1 MTSITKPAKLAK
13 ATRIEQRLS
22 RFELLSINRHICIKE
37 GKKLGLEH
45 PHNFHRS
52 AKCCHV
58 RISDLHV
65 LQEKTSRN
73 AFYSGLM
80 QCGNVWT
87 CPHCA
92 AKIERKRAAEID
104 TAMGWAYKETT
115 DNEQRG
121 ATAKRVNGTQAM
133 MLTFT
138 FPHTKNDR
146 LDDLL
151 SRFNAALRSMR
162 NGNPWK
168 KFRASTGYRGLIRA
182 TEITLGDNGWHPHTH
197 ELWFVDQGITAE
209 EVKERILPRWINAL
223 IKHGFINADDSKA
236 IANAK
241 RRALDVKAE
250 VHSGEYLQKI
260 SRELE
265 VTPESMQISKTR
277 GNHELARASTKLGKS
292 KGLAPFQILR
302 KAGDGSAYYWEK
314 WLEYIAAVKGKSR
327 LFWSP
332 GLKKL
337 VGIDKDK
344 TDEELATEQTE
355 EADILG
361 LIECSEWG
369 LIRRS
374 GADKA
379 GVLSAAETGG
389 WTAVRAYIDRLKEA
403 DKAWIAQVGAGVE
416 NQTPLVLGLAPS

>member
-1 MTSITKPAKLAK
+1 MTIISNPPRLAK
-13 ATRIEQRLS
+13 ATRTEQRLS

-37 GKKLGLEH
+37 GEKLGLEH
-45 PHNFHRS
+45 PQNFHRS
-52 AKCCHV
+52 SKCCHTALANPN
-58 RISDLHV
+58 IF
-65 LQEKTSRN
+65 QEKSSGN
-73 AFYSGLM
+73 AFYTNLI

-104 TAMGWAYKETT
+104 VAMGWVYKEFKN
-115 DNEQRG
+115 NEQRG
-121 ATAKRVNGTQAM
+121 AMAMRVNGTQAM

-138 FPHTKNDR
+138 FPHTRADR

-151 SRFNAALRSMR
+151 DRFNAALRGMR
-162 NGNPWK
+162 SGKAWQ
-168 KFRASTGYRGLIRA
+168 KFKASTGYRGLIRA
-182 TEITLGDNGWHPHTH
+182 TEITLGENGWHPHTH

-209 EVKERILPRWINAL
+209 EVKDRILPRWINAL
-223 IKHGFINADDSKA
+223 IKHGFISADDENA

-265 VTPESMQISKTR
+265 VTPESMRISKTR

-302 KAGDGSAYYWEK
+302 KAGEGSAYHWEK
-314 WLEYIAAVKGKSR
+314 WLEYLAATKGKSR

-337 VGIDKDK
+337 VGIDTDK

-361 LIECSEWG
+361 FLEYQEWG

-374 GADKA
+374 AADKA
-379 GVLSAAETGG
+379 GVLNAAETGG
-389 WTAVRAYIDRLKEA
+389 WAAVRAYIDQLLRDYYQHLKQKRRSA
-403 DKAWIAQVGAGVE
+403 VKR
-416 NQTPLVLGLAPS
+416 

>member
-1 MTSITKPAKLAK
+1 MNIIAKPAKLAKAK

-22 RFELLSINRHICIKE
+22 RFELLSINRHICVKE
-37 GKKLGLEH
+37 GEKLGLEY
-45 PHNFHRS
+45 PHDFHRS

-65 LQEKTSRN
+65 LQEKTSGN
-73 AFYSGLM
+73 AFYAGLM

-104 TAMGWAYKETT
+104 VAMGWAYKETT

-138 FPHTKNDR
+138 FPHARTDR

-162 NGNPWK
+162 SGKAWQ
-168 KFRASTGYRGLIRA
+168 KFRKAVGYRGLIRA
-182 TEITLGDNGWHPHTH
+182 TEITLGKNGWHPHTH
-197 ELWFVDQGITAE
+197 EIWFVDQGITAD
-209 EVKERILPRWINAL
+209 EVKSRILHRWINEL

-236 IANAK
+236 IANAM

-265 VTPESMQISKTR
+265 VITPESMGISKTR
-277 GNHELARASTKLGKS
+277 GNHELARASTKIGKS
-292 KGLAPFQILR
+292 KGIAPFQILR
-302 KAGDGSAYYWEK
+302 KAGEGSAYYWER
-314 WLEYIAAVKGKSR
+314 WLEYMAATKGKSR
-327 LFWSP
+327 LFWSS
-332 GLKKL
+332 GLKEL
-337 VGIDKDK
+337 VGLNQDK
-344 TDEELATEQTE
+344 TDEQLATEQTE

-369 LIRRS
+369 LIRKS

-403 DKAWIAQVGAGVE
+403 DKAWIAQVGAGIE
-416 NQTPLVLGLAPS
+416 NQNPKPS

>member
-1 MTSITKPAKLAK
+1 MNSISKPARLAK
-13 ATRIEQRLS
+13 ATTRTEQRFS

-37 GKKLGLEH
+37 GEKLGLEH

-58 RISDLHV
+58 ALANPNIF
-65 LQEKTSRN
+65 QEKSSGN
-73 AFYSGLM
+73 AFYTNLM

-104 TAMGWAYKETT
+104 IAMGWAYKETT

-121 ATAKRVNGTQAM
+121 AMAKRVNGTQAM

-138 FPHTKNDR
+138 FPHARTDR

-151 SRFNAALRSMR
+151 NRFNSALRGMR
-162 NGNPWK
+162 SGNPWK

-182 TEITLGDNGWHPHTH
+182 TEITLGENGWHPHTH

-265 VTPESMQISKTR
+265 VTPESIQISKTR

-302 KAGDGSAYYWEK
+302 KAGDGSAYHWEK

-361 LIECSEWG
+361 FLEYSEWA

-374 GADKA
+374 AADKA
-379 GVLSAAETGG
+379 GVLNAAETGG
-389 WTAVRAYIDRLKEA
+389 WSAVRAYIEQLKP
-403 DKAWIAQVGAGVE
+403 G
-416 NQTPLVLGLAPS
+416 

>member
-1 MTSITKPAKLAK
+1 MNSISKPSKLAK

-37 GKKLGLEH
+37 GEKLGLEY
-45 PHNFHRS
+45 PHDFHRS

-65 LQEKTSRN
+65 LQEKTSGN
-73 AFYSGLM
+73 AFYAGLM

-92 AKIERKRAAEID
+92 AKIERKRATEID
-104 TAMGWAYKETT
+104 TAMQWAYKETK
-115 DNEQRG
+115 NNKQRG
-121 ATAKRVNGTQAM
+121 ASADRVNGTQAM

-138 FPHTKNDR
+138 FPHARTDR

-151 SRFNAALRSMR
+151 DRFNAALRSMR
-162 NGNPWK
+162 SGKAWQ
-168 KFRASTGYRGLIRA
+168 KFRKSVGYRGLIRA
-182 TEITLGDNGWHPHTH
+182 TEITLGANGWHPHTH

-236 IANAK
+236 IANAM

-265 VTPESMQISKTR
+265 ITPESIGISKTR
-277 GNHELARASTKLGKS
+277 GNHELARASTKIGKS

-302 KAGDGSAYYWEK
+302 KAGDGSAYHWEK

-361 LIECSEWG
+361 LIECREWG
-369 LIRRS
+369 LIRKS
-374 GADKA
+374 GVDKA

-389 WTAVRAYIDRLKEA
+389 WAAVRAYIDRLKEA
-403 DKAWIAQVGAGVE
+403 EKKRIAEVACSLPV
-416 NQTPLVLGLAPS
+416 P